1 MARKVKESLSDRRHR
16 HTMKPTSDPYLE
28 PEPPVLRWAI
38 LALLLSLLL
47 HVALAWWLG
56 WIRLPDYAIPYQQQ
70 KYKKPFQLKR
80 VDMNPNTLQGTPN
93 AGVSAVP
100 VARDPN
106 PSPQN
111 SSDGRSIARALLT
124 NPPQM
129 AVPTTPDPVNAA
141 ITDNPATSPYSPSDK
156 ARIES
161 EIARINVG
169 ALNLNGPDQAAGGT
183 PIPTN
188 TGGSG
193 PTAGPGGVAGL
204 PGPPT
209 AGGDALPSFEQISA
223 GFRSPNAGLN
233 PKMPEPVMLRLPS
246 DVVFDFD
253 SSHIK
258 PAAEP
263 LLMQAVEWIRKY
275 PVARIQVEGHTDTF
289 GSDAYNQKLSEDRA
303 REAVTWLKQQLTGN
317 QYTFESRGFG
327 KTRPLVNPQGTIDEQ
342 QRNRRVEIVIQ
353 AINP

>member
-1 MARKVKESLSDRRHR
+1 
-16 HTMKPTSDPYLE
+16 MKPTSPYIE

-38 LALLLSLLL
+38 LALLLSIAL
-47 HVALAWWLG
+47 HVALAFWFG

-80 VDMNPNTLQGTPN
+80 VDMNPETLHGSPN
-93 AGVSAVP
+93 SGVSVTP

-111 SSDGRSIARALLT
+111 SSDGRAIARALLT

-129 AVPTTPDPVNAA
+129 AVPTTPDPVNSA
-141 ITDNPATSPYSPSDK
+141 ITTNPSTSPYSVSDK
-156 ARIES
+156 AKIES

-169 ALNLNGPDQAAGGT
+169 ALNLNGPDQTGGV
-183 PIPTN
+183 PVPTT

-193 PTAGPGGVAGL
+193 QTAGPGGVAGL

-209 AGGDALPSFEQISA
+209 AGGDALPSFDQISA
-223 GFRSPNAGLN
+223 GFRSPSAGLN
-233 PKMPEPVMLRLPS
+233 PKLPEPVLLRLPS
-246 DVVFDFD
+246 DVVYDFD
-253 SSHIK
+253 SALIK

-263 LLMQAVEWIRKY
+263 LLLQAVEWIKKY

-289 GSDAYNQKLSEDRA
+289 GTDVYNQKLSEERA
-303 REAVTWLKQQLTGN
+303 KEAVIWLKQHLSGSN
-317 QYTFESRGFG
+317 YTFESRGYG
-327 KTRPLVNPQGTIDEQ
+327 KTRPLVNPQGSIDEQ